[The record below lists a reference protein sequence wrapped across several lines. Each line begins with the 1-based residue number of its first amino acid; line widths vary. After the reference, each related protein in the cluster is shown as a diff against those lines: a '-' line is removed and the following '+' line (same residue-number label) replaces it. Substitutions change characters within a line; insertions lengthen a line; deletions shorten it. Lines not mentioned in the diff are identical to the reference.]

1 MRRRPPSGDAR
12 PTVAPLPGSIHAAGW
27 PDSRYTGRP
36 GILYLIWVKERLFYP
51 YVRTASRA
59 RPRVDVGAFAR
70 LLDLVAASSGLVL
83 NLHALCKDAG
93 LGYETARR
101 YLDILEDTLVA
112 FRVPAWSGSDRASLI
127 RHGKLFL
134 FDIGVRNALLRRP
147 LDQPLDDERGLL
159 LEHLVA
165 GELHRRL
172 GARWPEA
179 ALFHYRTRHGAEVDF
194 VLAIGRELW
203 GIEVK
208 ATRRV
213 DRGMLRGLASFAAQ
227 SDRVRRRLIVFLG
240 PRRQQ
245 IDGVEALP
253 LDEFLALLPS

>member
-1 MRRRPPSGDAR
+1 MQAE
-12 PTVAPLPGSIHAAGW
+12 AL
-27 PDSRYTGRP
+27 
-36 GILYLIWVKERLFYP
+36 
-51 YVRTASRA
+51 VRN
-59 RPRVDVGAFAR
+59 VGGFAR
-70 LLDLVAASSGLVL
+70 LLDLVAAASGHIL
-83 NLHALCKDAG
+83 NLHSLCKDAA

-101 YLDILEDTLVA
+101 YVDILEDTLVA

-134 FDIGVRNALLRRP
+134 FDAGVHNALLRRP
-147 LDQPLDDERGLL
+147 LDRPLDDERGLL

-165 GELHRRL
+165 CELHRRL
-172 GARWPEA
+172 GPRWPEA

-208 ATRRV
+208 ASRRV
-213 DRGMLRGLASFAAQ
+213 DRGMLSGLASFAAQ
-227 SDRVRRRLIVFLG
+227 NDRVERRIIVFLG

-245 IDGVEALP
+245 LDGVEALP
-253 LDEFLALLPS
+253 LDEFLALLPG